1 MVGVNILALEVSTSA
16 AKAMIY
22 SLEEGIK
29 GVFSVPFKDTI
40 NDVVS
45 QDPEGIYQAVI
56 ECAKALIEHE
66 GCSIDAIGLGSTWHS
81 VLFLDRERKPMG
93 RIKTWASTEAA
104 PTAGRY
110 RKDDKLRRWFY
121 QRTGCMVH
129 SIYPVWKYLHAKEQG
144 QVDPQGYLSSQPE
157 YVFEKLTGQMGV
169 SRSVASG
176 TGFMNIHTL
185 EWDEEILDFVGLK
198 VSQLAPLYELDH
210 TAPLS
215 QEAASQLG
223 LKAGIPVTLPGPD
236 GALNQVG
243 AGAMGP
249 GIMTMSVGTSGA
261 LRVTSPVPV
270 LPDNPSTWCYYVIH
284 GKRLAGAATSGAGNC
299 VQWFGKR
306 LNRGSISYR
315 ALDELASKID
325 IQDAP
330 IFLPFLYGERCP
342 GWEDTRTGGF
352 VDLKP
357 HHEVGHLHYAILEGV
372 LFNLYQ
378 CYVVLEKLMGVPKEI
393 RISGGI
399 ENSRWWLQMAAD
411 IFQREIYTSNVE
423 HASTMGAVAVA
434 LKATGAIK
442 SLEEFNPS
450 QGEKIVP
457 NESMAQIYAKR
468 FERYMEWYDKT
479 SNRGE

>member
-1 MVGVNILALEVSTSA
+1 
-16 AKAMIY
+16 
-22 SLEEGIK
+22 
-29 GVFSVPFKDTI
+29 
-40 NDVVS
+40 
-45 QDPEGIYQAVI
+45 
-56 ECAKALIEHE
+56 
-66 GCSIDAIGLGSTWHS
+66 
-81 VLFLDRERKPMG
+81 
-93 RIKTWASTEAA
+93 
-104 PTAGRY
+104 
-110 RKDDKLRRWFY
+110 
-121 QRTGCMVH
+121 
-129 SIYPVWKYLHAKEQG
+129 
-144 QVDPQGYLSSQPE
+144 
-157 YVFEKLTGQMGV
+157 
-169 SRSVASG
+169 
-176 TGFMNIHTL
+176 
-185 EWDEEILDFVGLK
+185 
-198 VSQLAPLYELDH
+198 
-210 TAPLS
+210 
-215 QEAASQLG
+215 
-223 LKAGIPVTLPGPD
+223 
-236 GALNQVG
+236 VG